1 MVGDGLVIGV
11 FGLGYVGAVSAGCL
25 PRSGHQVI
33 GIDVNAEKVAA
44 IGAGRSPVVEPGL
57 DRLIEEATR
66 QERLAATLDPDRGV
80 ESADIIMI
88 CVATPS
94 HPNGSLNT
102 QFVATVS
109 EQIGGGLRR
118 RSGYPL
124 VVFRSTLLPGIVED
138 VMIPL
143 LEKTSGKHAGIDFG
157 VAVNPE
163 FLRQGSAVKD
173 FFEPPLTVIGAN
185 DTRSAEVLDQLYARI
200 PGPRFHT
207 DMRTAAAVKY
217 ACNAFHAAKI
227 TFANEIGRFCAAQN
241 VDSFR
246 VMHIL
251 CQDRRLNISSA
262 YLRPG
267 YAFGGSCLPKDLSAL
282 LHQASRSDVSL
293 PLLEGLRRSNEQ
305 HIRRAV
311 EMVCAMGHQRVGLI
325 GLSFKPGTDDFR
337 GSPLVLLAEGL
348 LGKGFKLKIYDP
360 DVVLGR
366 ILGTNKQF
374 VESTVPHLSALLADR
389 IEDVLE
395 HAETLVI
402 GKSLSEVPPALRS
415 AKAGLCV
422 LDLVGLSPE
431 EIPPGICYQ
440 GIAW

>member
-1 MVGDGLVIGV
+1 MGDGFVIGV

-25 PRSGHQVI
+25 PRLGHQVI
-33 GIDVNAEKVAA
+33 GVDISNEKVAA
-44 IGAGRSPVVEPGL
+44 VSGGRSPVVEPAL
-57 DRLIEEATR
+57 DPLIAEATR
-66 QERLAATLDPDRGV
+66 QGRLAATLEPDRAV
-80 ESADIIMI
+80 ESADIIMV

-102 QFVATVS
+102 QFVKTVS
-109 EQIGGGLRR
+109 EQIGDGLRR

-124 VVFRSTLLPGIVED
+124 VVFRSTLLPGIVEE

-143 LEKTSGKHAGIDFG
+143 LEQTSGRCAGKDFG

-173 FFEPPLTVIGAN
+173 FFEPPLTVIGTK
-185 DTRSAEVLDQLYARI
+185 DTRSAEILDQLYVGI
-200 PGPRFHT
+200 PGPHFHT
-207 DMRTAAAVKY
+207 DMQTAAAVKY
-217 ACNAFHAAKI
+217 ACNAFHAVKI
-227 TFANEIGRFCAAQN
+227 AFANEIGRFCAGQSI
-241 VDSFR
+241 DSYR
-246 VMHIL
+246 VMHML

-282 LHQASRSDVSL
+282 LHQASRTDVSL
-293 PLLEGLRRSNEQ
+293 PLLEGARRSNELQ
-305 HIRRAV
+305 MQRAI
-311 EMVCAMGHQRVGLI
+311 EMVGAMGHQRVGLI
-325 GLSFKPGTDDFR
+325 GLSFKPDTDDFR

-348 LGKGFKLKIYDP
+348 LGKGFKLKIYDS

-366 ILGTNKQF
+366 ILGANKHF

-389 IEDVLE
+389 IEDVLK

-402 GKSLSEVPPALRS
+402 GKRLPEVPQALRS
-415 AKAGLCV
+415 VKAGLCV
-422 LDLVGLSPE
+422 LDLVGLSSD
-431 EIPPGICYQ
+431 EIPPGVCYQ
-440 GIAW
+440 GIV